1 MAAARKHRGQAP
13 PPVFIVS
20 GGSGASGE
28 QVVESVLAQFPDV
41 QVPVVKIAHVHHKTQ
56 IRDLVTRA
64 AGANAT
70 IVHTLVDARLRQC
83 LVEAARQKEV
93 VALDLMGPLLDR
105 LSGIL
110 GQEPKGQPGLYRH
123 LRKGYFDRIAAIEF
137 TLAHDDGKNPQDMP
151 KADVVLAGVS
161 RSGKTPLSMYLGVLG
176 WKVANVPV
184 IVDLPLPEEL
194 LRIDRGRVFG
204 LDIDQ
209 KRLVHHRRHR
219 QQRRG
224 LTGPHAYTDP
234 KIVLDEVEAGRALCR
249 KHRFSMIDVT
259 DKPIET
265 TADEIIETVT
275 RRFGDGSRMG

>member
-1 MAAARKHRGQAP
+1 
-13 PPVFIVS
+13 
-20 GGSGASGE
+20 
-28 QVVESVLAQFPDV
+28 VE
-41 QVPVVKIAHVHHKTQ
+41 
-56 IRDLVTRA
+56 
-64 AGANAT
+64 
-70 IVHTLVDARLRQC
+70 
-83 LVEAARQKEV
+83 
-93 VALDLMGPLLDR
+93 
-105 LSGIL
+105 
-110 GQEPKGQPGLYRH
+110 
-123 LRKGYFDRIAAIEF
+123 
-137 TLAHDDGKNPQDMP
+137 
-151 KADVVLAGVS
+151 
-161 RSGKTPLSMYLGVLG
+161 
-176 WKVANVPV
+176 VANVPV

-234 KIVLDEVEAGRALCR
+234 KIVLDEVEAVRALCR

>member
-1 MAAARKHRGQAP
+1 MAVARKRKAEALP
-13 PPVFIVS
+13 PIYIVS

-41 QVPVVKIAHVHHKTQ
+41 QVPIRKIAHVHHKTQ
-56 IRDLVTRA
+56 IRDVVTRA
-64 AGANAT
+64 SGANAT
-70 IVHTLVDARLRQC
+70 IVHTLVDARLRQY
-83 LVEAARQKEV
+83 LIEAAREKEV

-105 LSGIL
+105 LGRIL

-137 TLAHDDGKNPQDMP
+137 ALAHDDGKNPQDIP
-151 KADVVLAGVS
+151 KADVVLTGVS

-184 IVDLPLPEEL
+184 IPDLPLPVEL

-224 LTGPHAYTDP
+224 LTGPGTYTDP
-234 KIVLDEVEAGRALCR
+234 KIVLDEVETVRALCR

-265 TADEIIETVT
+265 TADEIIEAVT
-275 RRFGDGSRMG
+275 RRFGDGSRTE

>member
-110 GQEPKGQPGLYRH
+110 GQEPKGQPGLFGICARAISTAS
-123 LRKGYFDRIAAIEF
+123 RPSSSPWRTRREESPGYA
-137 TLAHDDGKNPQDMP
+137 

-161 RSGKTPLSMYLGVLG
+161 RS
-176 WKVANVPV
+176 A
-184 IVDLPLPEEL
+184 
-194 LRIDRGRVFG
+194 
-204 LDIDQ
+204 
-209 KRLVHHRRHR
+209 RHR
-219 QQRRG
+219 
-224 LTGPHAYTDP
+224 
-234 KIVLDEVEAGRALCR
+234 
-249 KHRFSMIDVT
+249 
-259 DKPIET
+259 
-265 TADEIIETVT
+265 
-275 RRFGDGSRMG
+275 

>member
-1 MAAARKHRGQAP
+1 MAVAGKREAESP
-13 PPVFIVS
+13 PPIYVVS

-41 QVPVVKIAHVHHKTQ
+41 PVPVVRIAHVHHPTQ
-56 IRDLVTRA
+56 IREVVRRA
-64 AGANAT
+64 SGANAT

-83 LVEAARQKEV
+83 LVAAARQKKV
-93 VALDLMGPLLDR
+93 VAVDLMGPLLNR
-105 LSGIL
+105 LSRIL
-110 GQEPKGQPGLYRH
+110 GRQPKGQPGLYRH

-137 TLAHDDGKNPQDMP
+137 ALAHDDGKNPQDIP

-184 IVDLPLPEEL
+184 ILDMPMPSEL
-194 LRIDRGRVFG
+194 FRIDRGRVFG

-209 KRLVHHRRHR
+209 KRLVYHRRHR

-224 LTGPHAYTDP
+224 LTGPGAYTDP
-234 KIVLDEVEAGRALCR
+234 KILLDEVEAVRALCR
-249 KHRFSMIDVT
+249 KNRFSMIDVT

-265 TADEIIETVT
+265 TADEIIEAVT
-275 RRFGDGSRMG
+275 RRFGDESHTG

>member
-1 MAAARKHRGQAP
+1 MAAARKHRGEAL
-13 PPVFIVS
+13 PPVYIVS

-28 QVVESVLAQFPDV
+28 QVVESVLAQFPHV
-41 QVPVVKIAHVHHKTQ
+41 QVPVLKIAHVHHKTQ
-56 IRDLVTRA
+56 IRDVVTRA
-64 AGANAT
+64 SGTNAT
-70 IVHTLVDARLRQC
+70 IVHTLVDARLRQH
-83 LVEAARQKEV
+83 LIEAARQKEV

-105 LSGIL
+105 LSRIL

-209 KRLVHHRRHR
+209 KRLVHHRHHR

-224 LTGPHAYTDP
+224 LTGPGAYTDP
-234 KIVLDEVEAGRALCR
+234 KIVLDEVETVRALCR

-265 TADEIIETVT
+265 TADEIIEAVT
-275 RRFGDGSRMG
+275 RRFGDGSRTG

>member
-1 MAAARKHRGQAP
+1 MAAARKHRGEALP
-13 PPVFIVS
+13 PIYIVS

-41 QVPVVKIAHVHHKTQ
+41 QVPVVKIAHVHHETQ
-56 IRDLVTRA
+56 IRDVVTRA
-64 AGANAT
+64 SGANAT

-224 LTGPHAYTDP
+224 LTGPGAYTDP
-234 KIVLDEVEAGRALCR
+234 KIVLDEVEVVRALCR

-265 TADEIIETVT
+265 TADEIIEAVT

>member
-1 MAAARKHRGQAP
+1 MAAARKRKAEVP
-13 PPVFIVS
+13 PPVYIVS

-41 QVPVVKIAHVHHKTQ
+41 QVPVLKVAHVHHKTQ
-56 IRDLVTRA
+56 IRNVVARA
-64 AGANAT
+64 SETHAT
-70 IVHTLVDARLRQC
+70 IVHTLVDARLRQD
-83 LVEAARQKEV
+83 LIEASREKGV
-93 VALDLMGPLLDR
+93 VNLDLMGPLLDR
-105 LSGIL
+105 LGRIL

-123 LRKGYFDRIAAIEF
+123 LRRGYFDRIAAIEF
-137 TLAHDDGKNPQDMP
+137 ALAHDDGKNPQDLP
-151 KADVVLAGVS
+151 QADVVLAGVS

-184 IVDLPLPEEL
+184 IPGLPLPAEL

-224 LTGPHAYTDP
+224 LTGPRAYTDP
-234 KIVLDEVEAGRALCR
+234 KTVLDEVETVRSLCR
-249 KHRFSMIDVT
+249 KHRFTMIDVT

-265 TADEIIETVT
+265 TADEIIEAVT
-275 RRFGDGSRMG
+275 QRFGDGSRTE